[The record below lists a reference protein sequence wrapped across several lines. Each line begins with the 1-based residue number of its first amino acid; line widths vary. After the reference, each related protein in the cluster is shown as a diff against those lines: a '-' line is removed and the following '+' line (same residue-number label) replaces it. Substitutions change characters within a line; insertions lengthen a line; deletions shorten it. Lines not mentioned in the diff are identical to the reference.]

1 MAIRKR
7 SISGKLFSI
16 VVLPITMLG
25 VFIIF
30 FGVVLLYRNYTQSIH
45 DELASTAS
53 IMLDCLNLTIRGDYS
68 YESGMLL
75 KGDLNITDSTM
86 LYRVKES
93 SQIDTTIFW
102 GDTRILTT
110 VEDEYG
116 VSAVG
121 TKADDDVTEVVLD
134 EGKNYYSQSLDI
146 NGVPYI
152 GYYMPLENRNHK
164 VVGMM
169 FAGKKKSQIYWNIA
183 TIVGW
188 FLAFSVISVV
198 IAALLSRRFS
208 KRMIL
213 DVGGINHFLRDIS
226 EGDLTVNLEERILK
240 RNDEI
245 GEIAAYASKMRGDLQ
260 MLIEMD
266 PLTSLLNRRSCNNR
280 LNALM
285 EKGDTF
291 CIVMCDIDWFKKI
304 NDQYGHDAGDYVLV
318 TVAGC
323 FRESVE
329 NCGFASRWGG
339 EEFLL
344 IYNLD
349 EKETYQKVEE
359 LQKVI
364 REYPFVFDG
373 QEIRLTMTFGIEGR
387 GQEESYET
395 IITRADGKLY
405 TGKENGRDQIVS

>member
-16 VVLPITMLG
+16 VLLPITLLG
-25 VFIIF
+25 TLIIF

-45 DELASTAS
+45 DELASTAR
-53 IMLDCLNLTIRGDYS
+53 IMIDCLDLTIRGDYT

-121 TKADDDVTEVVLD
+121 TKADEEVKSVVLG

-152 GYYMPLENRNHK
+152 GYYIPLMNKNHK
-164 VVGMM
+164 AVGMM
-169 FAGKKKSQIYWNIA
+169 FAGKQKSQIYWSIGK
-183 TIVGW
+183 IVGL
-188 FLAFSVISVV
+188 FFAFSIICVV
-198 IAALLSRRFS
+198 IAALMSRRYS
-208 KRMIL
+208 KRMIV
-213 DVGGINHFLRDIS
+213 DISGINHFLRDIS
-226 EGDLTVNLEERILK
+226 EGDLTVSLEEQILK

-245 GEIAAYASKMRGDLQ
+245 GEIAAYASKMRGDLR

-285 EKGDTF
+285 EKEDTF
-291 CIVMCDIDWFKKI
+291 CVVMCDIDWFKKI
-304 NDQYGHDAGDYVLV
+304 NDQHGHDAGDYVLV
-318 TVAGC
+318 TVAEQ

-329 NCGFASRWGG
+329 GCGFASRWGG

-344 IYNLD
+344 IYYLD
-349 EKETYQKVEE
+349 GEETHQKIAQ
-359 LQKVI
+359 LQKTI
-364 REYPFVFDG
+364 REYPFHFAGKD
-373 QEIRLTMTFGIEGR
+373 IRLTMTFGIEER
-387 GQEESYET
+387 GQEKSYEA

-405 TGKENGRDQIVS
+405 QGKESGRDRIVY